1 MIAFVYDDEVLLC
14 DGDNVNG
21 NLEGK
26 CERLKIEEFKKMC
39 FNNKIDNG
47 EFEIPKR
54 RVEQEVDNMKTW
66 GSYDP
71 LLNNCQD
78 WFKELLKKLQVRDTG
93 PYLHARTALVGG
105 TILTA
110 FIIAG
115 VALFKF
121 VPYSTPVQPKNP
133 RSTRLQQLPY

>member
-26 CERLKIEEFKKMC
+26 CERLKIEEFKKRC

-78 WFKELLKKLQVRDTG
+78 WFKELLKKLQVRDTAEE
-93 PYLHARTALVGG
+93 PPLHTPTAAALLRLLFLV
-105 TILTA
+105 INLSISLHLSA
-110 FIIAG
+110 QRF
-115 VALFKF
+115 
-121 VPYSTPVQPKNP
+121 SE
-133 RSTRLQQLPY
+133 